1 MANQKNQNSSSKRSF
16 HRRRESEADM
26 IDDFDNEYLEEEALD
41 NAKDEIVDEVEEED
55 ALRMIDEE
63 IMNTAIA
70 KQDAKKLKSLIGKI
84 DGMQKTESKEDLK
97 DAPGLS
103 GSNSGSIKVPK

>member
-1 MANQKNQNSSSKRSF
+1 MV
-16 HRRRESEADM
+16 E
-26 IDDFDNEYLEEEALD
+26 DFDNEYLEEEAFE

-70 KQDAKKLKSLIGKI
+70 K
-84 DGMQKTESKEDLK
+84 
-97 DAPGLS
+97 
-103 GSNSGSIKVPK
+103 

>member
-1 MANQKNQNSSSKRSF
+1 
-16 HRRRESEADM
+16 M

-70 KQDAKKLKSLIGKI
+70 KQDAKKLKNLIGKM
-84 DGMQKTESKEDLK
+84 DGIQKVESKEDLK
-97 DAPGLS
+97 DAPTLS